1 MSEETAS
8 STPFD
13 DLIAQPQSRSL
24 NAVHVVKVVL
34 FLLAILALIVGFV
47 TSVLGFTLRGWVQVA
62 AALLAASVIV
72 AILANRWS
80 ESLFVR
86 RAMTCGFDKRQARE
100 FYRTYDW
107 DETD

>member
-1 MSEETAS
+1 MSKETAS
-8 STPFD
+8 SSPFD
-13 DLIAQPQSRSL
+13 YLIAQPQPRSL
-24 NAVHVVKVVL
+24 DAVHVAKVAL
-34 FLLAILALIVGFV
+34 FLLAVLAFVVGFV
-47 TSVLGFTLRGWVQVA
+47 TSALGFTLRGWVQVA

-80 ESLFVR
+80 EALFVR
-86 RAMTCGFDKRQARE
+86 RAMTCGFDERQARK